1 MEHLT
6 PETLAR
12 LVSEAPDARERRHLA
27 ECPDCRAELEAMKS
41 QTLALGRLPNLR
53 PPLGDWAVLEAR
65 LTSEGLVRP
74 DRSFLG
80 MASTP
85 AWMKVAATLLLF
97 LGGTGLGMGLA
108 ARGVGPGVPS
118 APPTGV
124 AERASLALTS
134 TAVRSLPEAEAAVRL
149 AERRY
154 MDALVQYRQ
163 LMDAEGGPVPGGT
176 PESRLAALEYLV
188 AAGQAALEQA
198 PADPIINGFL
208 ASALAERRATRE
220 ATLRQA
226 GSADDWY

>member
-6 PETLAR
+6 LEKLAR
-12 LVSEAPDARERRHLA
+12 LVSEAPDGQERRHLD
-27 ECPDCRAELEAMKS
+27 ECQACQSELQAMEG
-41 QTLALGRLPNLR
+41 QTRALGQLPDLR
-53 PPLGDWAVLEAR
+53 PPLGDWTILEAR

-74 DRSFLG
+74 DRSFLR

-85 AWMKVAATLLLF
+85 AWMKVAATILLF

-108 ARGVGPGVPS
+108 SRAGVPGVAANGGAAFP
-118 APPTGV
+118 ATNYT
-124 AERASLALTS
+124 LTS
-134 TAVRSLPEAEAAVRL
+134 TAARSLPEAEAAVRL
-149 AERRY
+149 AERQY

-163 LMDAEGGPVPGGT
+163 LMDSEGGAQGTT

-208 ASALAERRATRE
+208 ASALAERQATRE
-220 ATLRQA
+220 ATLRQV